1 MSYSQHLVATALV
14 LLVISIHHS
23 LDVFMKERW
32 VIVQFFKKKCLL
44 SENSWFMNQ
53 RGYDNDSEKKNQKIW
68 ANLETFLYKLSFL
81 ASEYTLSNLK
91 IAHVEPISSRIS
103 GSSTFDWV
111 QLFRR
116 VVLNSHDDLNCQ
128 RQSQSLIFQSPTS
141 WDNSSCFDSNFF

>member
-53 RGYDNDSEKKNQKIW
+53 RGYDNDSEKKKS
-68 ANLETFLYKLSFL
+68 KDLSKFRNVSL
-81 ASEYTLSNLK
+81 QIELLGQYTLSNLK